1 MGRKHHLLILAGLLA
16 LACVVQ
22 VAVTRRAV
30 VTGLD
35 AVRFVNIAQDIDR
48 HGLPATIHTQ
58 PEQPLFPAL
67 VWVVHKGWR
76 ATIGQ
81 TRSAWVGSA
90 RLAAAAALVLAIIP
104 LYLAMLRL
112 VGPAAAVAG
121 SLFFCVLPEVSRLG
135 ADAISD
141 STHLLLFC
149 VAFWAIVEYFDGG
162 RGTAEGGRRK
172 AKGGRRKGEAWLLL
186 AGVAAAMAALARAEV
201 LVLVAALASTLLLF
215 QFVPGRSQPWRHFAA
230 AAGFFVLGL
239 AIVLGPYLAA
249 AGCLR
254 PTDAL
259 ARLLGR
265 HQAELPDE
273 QAAGSDWQVAPAE
286 PMSFTVREP
295 RISIRH
301 RGLAAA
307 VVRFT
312 RKLADATGYW
322 IGALAL
328 VGAGCLRRGRAT
340 AGDRF
345 VQVFF
350 VMFALAAIGFSAVE
364 GYLAPR
370 HLLCLVVAAMAP
382 AGYGAIKV
390 GSRLGDLVCGDRSLP
405 SRTAARLLAGRAS
418 PGSLAKALVV
428 AVAAVAC
435 GPQTLAYLHSS
446 RLGHRLAGEW
456 LATEAGIPGAV
467 LDTVGWTG
475 LYSGRPTYGYARA
488 RRALAGGRLAYVV
501 VEQRE
506 LGFDSDRS
514 RTLRYLLESA
524 AEQAAAFPQ
533 SRLRSP
539 NQRVVL
545 VYRWYPERFERLLSA
560 GSVNRATED
569 RHVQGDS
576 SIRR

>member
-1 MGRKHHLLILAGLLA
+1 MTRKHHLLILAALLA

-22 VAVTRRAV
+22 VVVIRRAV

-35 AVRFVNIAQDIDR
+35 AVRFVNIARDIDR
-48 HGLPATIHTQ
+48 QGLPATLRSE
-58 PEQPLFPAL
+58 PEQPLFPTL
-67 VWVVHKGWR
+67 VFVVHEGWR

-81 TRSAWVGSA
+81 SRNSWVGSA
-90 RLAAAAALVLAIIP
+90 RLAAAVAIVLAVIP

-121 SLFFCVLPEVSRLG
+121 SLFFCLLPEVSRLG

-149 VAFWAIVEYFDGG
+149 VAFWAIVEYF
-162 RGTAEGGRRK
+162 EGGRRK
-172 AKGGRRKGEAWLLL
+172 AEAWLLL

-201 LVLVAALASTLLLF
+201 LVLVAALAATLLLF
-215 QFVPGRSQPWRHFAA
+215 QFIPGRSRPWRHFTA
-230 AAGFFVLGL
+230 AAGMFVLGL

-254 PTDAL
+254 PNHAL

-265 HQAELPDE
+265 HRAEMPAE
-273 QAAGSDWQVAPAE
+273 QTAGPDWQIAPAE

-295 RISIRH
+295 GISIRH

-307 VVRFT
+307 VIRFA

-328 VGAGCLRRGRAT
+328 VGAGCPRRGRAT
-340 AGDRF
+340 SGDRF

-350 VMFALAAIGFSAVE
+350 ALFALAAIGFSAVE

-390 GSRLGDLVCGDRSLP
+390 GGRLGDLVCGGRGLP
-405 SRTAARLLAGRAS
+405 SGMASPLLGNRAS
-418 PGSLAKALVV
+418 PVALAKALVV
-428 AVAAVAC
+428 ALAAIAC
-435 GPQTLAYLHSS
+435 LPQTLAGLHSS

-456 LATEAGIPGAV
+456 LATEAGTPGRV
-467 LDTVGWTG
+467 LDTVGWSG

-488 RRALAGGRLAYVV
+488 RRAIAGGRLAYVV
-501 VEQRE
+501 VERRE
-506 LGFDSDRS
+506 LGFDSDRG

-524 AEQAAAFPQ
+524 AEPAAAFPQ
-533 SRLRSP
+533 SRLRKH

-545 VYRWYPERFERLLSA
+545 VYRWYPERFDRLLRSGLA
-560 GSVNRATED
+560 KRETED
-569 RHVQGDS
+569 RHVRGDS
-576 SIRR
+576 GIRR